1 MWTIPR
7 LQKSS
12 AKSSV
17 GFVILARFSI
27 PRESALSPS
36 CTRVIFAVSASE
48 YLPRLQYPPTTAML
62 SHMDVV
68 PRNTPAIEIQSS
80 LTASTLAVLKRPRGD
95 LLRPRSSTM
104 DMRVLFGNIMADYEA
119 FET

>member
-1 MWTIPR
+1 
-7 LQKSS
+7 
-12 AKSSV
+12 
-17 GFVILARFSI
+17 
-27 PRESALSPS
+27 
-36 CTRVIFAVSASE
+36 
-48 YLPRLQYPPTTAML
+48 ML

-95 LLRPRSSTM
+95 LLRPRSSTT

-119 FET
+119 FEA